1 MAGTRGIA
9 ELRAGALKPLR
20 FAHEE
25 ITEAAKTL
33 GSRSVTLDGAQA
45 SETALKATLLDDF
58 RVIHIAAHGVS
69 DATAPD
75 RAGLVLAP
83 GAANEDGLWQAREIV
98 RSRLNADTVVLSAC
112 ETGSG
117 RLQGQEGVM
126 NLARAFLIAGSRSVV
141 ASLWSVDDRSTATL
155 MEAFYTH
162 LKSGATVSEA
172 LREAQR
178 DFVKDYGEKAKPNLW
193 AGFEVIGYGATK
205 FATPNKANVGAAH

>member
-1 MAGTRGIA
+1 M
-9 ELRAGALKPLR
+9 PLR
-20 FAHEE
+20 FAREE
-25 ITEAAKTL
+25 ITEAARAL
-33 GSRSVTLDGAQA
+33 GPQSVTLDGAQA
-45 SETALKATLLDDF
+45 SETALKAEPLGDF
-58 RVIHIAAHGVS
+58 RIIHIAAHGVS
-69 DATAPD
+69 DAIEPD

-83 GAANEDGLWQAREIV
+83 GSANEDGLWQAREIV
-98 RSRLNADTVVLSAC
+98 RSRLNAEAVVLSAC

-126 NLARAFLIAGSRSVV
+126 NLARSFLIAGSRSVV

-162 LKSGATVSEA
+162 LKSGSTVSQA

-178 DFVKDYGEKAKPNLW
+178 NFIKDYGDKAKPNLW

-205 FATPNKANVGAAH
+205 FATSNKANLGAAR